1 MTLLRS
7 QGLAASQ
14 PARSD
19 STLTESCPRDID
31 TSNPQAA
38 CAPPG
43 GLGEVPEDKESRFLG
58 GLGEEPAALLPTAC
72 PPSSLQRDKVL
83 TGPSEYGRFQ
93 QEQTS
98 SCLLTLVLTEV
109 PGGFAN
115 PTRGLLMEGNK
126 TPC

>member
-1 MTLLRS
+1 MHPQEASEKSLRTKKV
-7 QGLAASQ
+7 ASW
-14 PARSD
+14 
-19 STLTESCPRDID
+19 
-31 TSNPQAA
+31 
-38 CAPPG
+38 
-43 GLGEVPEDKESRFLG
+43 G

-72 PPSSLQRDKVL
+72 LPSSLQRDKVL

-98 SCLLTLVLTEV
+98 SSLPTLVLTEV

-115 PTRGLLMEGNK
+115 PTRGILMEGNK